1 MNFRERYRYDPS
13 TDKLGSGGFA
23 TVFRAEDTLL
33 EREVALKI
41 FHVSESTKVNLLS
54 ELKRMSKLDHPNL
67 IRCLDI
73 LNVDVTNVHGLAERL
88 SIGVMEYANGGSLK
102 EFSDRNNDLELSKA
116 ILIQVLKGLSYLHS
130 KAIIHRDLK
139 PQNILLSNYEGE
151 LIPKI
156 SDFGISKSISADD
169 RSSSVVMGTIEYM
182 APEQFNPNRY
192 GINGR
197 ISTNLDL
204 WSFGILTYE
213 LITKRHL
220 FGDGDRNSSSEQVM
234 NAILSFSL
242 PEDID
247 KVPEPFH
254 SVIKSCLVAD
264 ANVRVK
270 DAKELIAL
278 LQKGEADFIKPAKT
292 SYEGETKL
300 IRKVENIEIKPLV
313 EPEEKKPVEVKPPV
327 QPFLKQ
333 EQPAK
338 PAPAFTSPGKTVTT
352 DSADSKNARKKM
364 QLILGSAV
372 LVVLVVA
379 GIFIFKPAAK
389 NGNAGKESST
399 AADSTAADKAAASLT
414 KMEALKKENPVDTVK
429 LFNLSMDCALAGN
442 ADCQYQYGILLNAYQ
457 RPIDGFDMLGKASA
471 QDHVKATSELAY
483 MYYDGVPGVVQKD
496 IAKARSLYVKAA
508 AADNSVAILMLG
520 IMYKQGV
527 GVEKDVLKAN
537 TYFRR
542 VVQLDDNP
550 DAVSR
555 ANQEVT
561 GN

>member
-13 TDKLGSGGFA
+13 ADKLGSGGFA

-73 LNVDVTNVHGLAERL
+73 LNVEVTNVHGLSEKL
-88 SIGVMEYANGGSLK
+88 SIGVMEYANGGSLQ
-102 EFSDRNNDLELSKA
+102 EFSHNNNDPELAKA
-116 ILIQVLKGLSYLHS
+116 ILIQVLRGLSYLHS

-156 SDFGISKSISADD
+156 SDFGISKTISAED

-197 ISTNLDL
+197 IATNLDL

-213 LITKRHL
+213 VITKRHL
-220 FGDGDRNSSSEQVM
+220 FGEGDMNSSSEQVM
-234 NAILSFSL
+234 NAILSFNM
-242 PEDID
+242 PDDVD
-247 KVPEPFH
+247 KVPEPFQ
-254 SVIKSCLVAD
+254 SVIKACLVAD
-264 ANVRVK
+264 ANLRVK
-270 DAKELIAL
+270 DAKELIAM
-278 LQKGEADFIKPAKT
+278 LQKREADFIKPAKT
-292 SYEGETKL
+292 NYEGETKL
-300 IRKVENIEIKPLV
+300 IRKVENVDIKPLV
-313 EPEEKKPVEVKPPV
+313 QPEEKKSVIQQEQKRPVEIKQDKPV
-327 QPFLKQ
+327 QPVAAFSQKNKTIP
-333 EQPAK
+333 ENSPAEK
-338 PAPAFTSPGKTVTT
+338 KEKKKT
-352 DSADSKNARKKM
+352 
-364 QLILGSAV
+364 QLIIGSIA
-372 LVVLVVA
+372 LVVLLA
-379 GIFIFKPAAK
+379 AAFFMFKPAAK
-389 NGNAGKESST
+389 NST
-399 AADSTAADKAAASLT
+399 AGINTATDTVATNNPNTWAAKIEQT
-414 KMEALKKENPVDTVK
+414 KKENPGDATK
-429 LFNLSMDCALAGN
+429 IFNLYQDCAQYDIAE
-442 ADCQYQYGILLNAYQ
+442 CQYQYGLLLNANKRQ
-457 RPIDGFDMLGKASA
+457 VDGFDMLTKAAA
-471 QDHVKATSELAY
+471 QDHVKANSELAY
-483 MYYDGVPGVVQKD
+483 MYYDGVKGVVEKD
-496 IAKARSLYVKAA
+496 IVKARSLYEKAA

-527 GVEKDVLKAN
+527 GVTKDVLKAN
-537 TYFRR
+537 NYFRR

>member
-1 MNFRERYRYDPS
+1 MNFRERYRYDPAA
-13 TDKLGSGGFA
+13 DKLGSGGFA

-73 LNVDVTNVHGLAERL
+73 LNVDVTNVHGLAEKL

-156 SDFGISKSISADD
+156 SDFGISKSISAED

-197 ISTNLDL
+197 IATNLDL

-247 KVPEPFH
+247 KVPEPFQ
-254 SVIKSCLVAD
+254 SVIKGCLVAD
-264 ANVRVK
+264 ANLRVK
-270 DAKELIAL
+270 DAKELIAM
-278 LQKGEADFIKPAKT
+278 LQKREADFIKPAKT
-292 SYEGETKL
+292 YYEGETKL
-300 IRKVENIEIKPLV
+300 IRKVENVDIKPLV
-313 EPEEKKPVEVKPPV
+313 QPEEKKPVVQQQEKKPVEIKQEKPV
-327 QPFLKQ
+327 QPASDFSQKSK
-333 EQPAK
+333 A
-338 PAPAFTSPGKTVTT
+338 APANLP
-352 DSADSKNARKKM
+352 ADKKEKKKM
-364 QLILGSAV
+364 QLIIGSIALV
-372 LVVLVVA
+372 LLA
-379 GIFIFKPAAK
+379 AAFFIFKPAAK
-389 NGNAGKESST
+389 NIPAGTNT
-399 AADSTAADKAAASLT
+399 ATDTVATNNPNTWAAKI
-414 KMEALKKENPVDTVK
+414 EQVKKENPGDDAK
-429 LFNLSMDCALAGN
+429 IFNLYQDCAQYEIAE
-442 ADCQYQYGILLNAYQ
+442 CQYQYGLLLNARK
-457 RPIDGFDMLGKASA
+457 RPVDGFNMLTKAAA
-471 QDHVKATSELAY
+471 QDHVKANSELAY
-483 MYYDGVPGVVQKD
+483 MYYDGVPGVVEKD
-496 IAKARSLYVKAA
+496 IAKARSLYEKAA

-527 GVEKDVLKAN
+527 GVTKDVLKAN
-537 TYFRR
+537 DYFRR